1 MHTCANT
8 HVLFRLLSHSQP
20 HAHCLFAGYI
30 VTATTLMRSQLS
42 LSVSTFV
49 FCVFFQDHCPKGS
62 YGQNASHQLSLS
74 FSSEQQGFHVAAWNK
89 DPQLPRKR
97 EGRAETLGTWQ
108 TQGLGGHWAGCW
120 SAMAA
125 AAETACPSSWAGESK
140 SLGNCISRKK
150 THWNSST
157 RASNQD
163 MWMLLHWQDDS
174 KWKRC
179 KKDTISNWR
188 SRERD
193 LPTGIK
199 YKKWDCNERPFN
211 KYPHMKYGCPGGS
224 DGKESAC
231 NAADLGLIPESGGFP
246 EKGNATNSS
255 ILAWRIPWTE
265 EPGVLQSMGLPRVG
279 IQLSD

>member
-1 MHTCANT
+1 MHARTHTQNHIHMHTCANT

-108 TQGLGGHWAGCW
+108 TQGLGGHWAGC
-120 SAMAA
+120 
-125 AAETACPSSWAGESK
+125 
-140 SLGNCISRKK
+140 
-150 THWNSST
+150 
-157 RASNQD
+157 
-163 MWMLLHWQDDS
+163 
-174 KWKRC
+174 
-179 KKDTISNWR
+179 
-188 SRERD
+188 
-193 LPTGIK
+193 
-199 YKKWDCNERPFN
+199 
-211 KYPHMKYGCPGGS
+211 
-224 DGKESAC
+224 
-231 NAADLGLIPESGGFP
+231 
-246 EKGNATNSS
+246 
-255 ILAWRIPWTE
+255 
-265 EPGVLQSMGLPRVG
+265 
-279 IQLSD
+279 